1 MKATKPERDV
11 NVPYT
16 STLAIDPLSEHECF
30 DRLGLTPFGR
40 VALSSG
46 ALPVIF
52 PIHFAL
58 LGRNPVFRTD
68 PGTKLMAASNG
79 QVLCLEI
86 DEIDP
91 VLHTGWSV
99 LVTGRADVLSD
110 PDDLEAAELAPRCGP
125 GPARGDAY
133 VRIQAALVSGREIRI
148 RPVSCRANVTA
159 TVIRARPRRSRG
171 ASRGGNLW
179 PLRTGARRGS
189 PMDDEHR
196 G

>member
-1 MKATKPERDV
+1 MEATKPERDV

-79 QVLCLEI
+79 QVLCLEA

-110 PDDLEAAELAPRCGP
+110 PDDLDAATSLPLRPWTG
-125 GPARGDAY
+125 RGDAY

-148 RPVSCRANVTA
+148 RSGELPSER
-159 TVIRARPRRSRG
+159 
-171 ASRGGNLW
+171 
-179 PLRTGARRGS
+179 
-189 PMDDEHR
+189 
-196 G
+196 